1 MIGLRIKLML
11 AFNHLGR
18 LGYLANQMFQYAA
31 IKGIAANN
39 KTEYIIPENNEM
51 QLFDGFKMTN
61 VTDIRGFLTTSNKHD
76 GRGVPIDCNI
86 VSEKGFEF
94 DESLFNNSPQN
105 SSLYGFFQTE
115 KYFLNVWDELD
126 EDFTFIDEILDP
138 CKEFISGI
146 EGKVV
151 SVHIRRGDYLQNSAN
166 HFNLTN
172 EWFEE
177 SVSKFPNHNVLVF
190 SDDIEWCKNQSI
202 FSDDRFMFSETSDGK
217 IVRPDGRWDSL
228 NMDHWYDLCLQSLC
242 DDNIISNSTFSWWA
256 AYLNRNPNKVI
267 ISPDPKTKW
276 FGPNNAH
283 LNTKDVIPESWVLI

>member
-1 MIGLRIKLML
+1 MI

-31 IKGIAANN
+31 IKGIAENN
-39 KTEYIIPENNEM
+39 KTEYMIPENNEM

-61 VTDIRGFLTTSNKHD
+61 VTDIRGFLGTSDIHD
-76 GRGVPIDCNI
+76 GRGAPVNCNI

-94 DESLFNNSPQN
+94 DESLFNNAPQN

-115 KYFLNVWDELD
+115 KYFLNVWDELN

-151 SVHIRRGDYLQNSAN
+151 SIHIRRGDYLQNSAN

-190 SDDIEWCKNQSI
+190 SDDIEWCKNQSM

-256 AYLNRNPNKVI
+256 AYLNRNPNNVI
-267 ISPDPKTKW
+267 ISPEPITKW

-283 LNTKDVIPESWVLI
+283 LNTKDVIPESWILI